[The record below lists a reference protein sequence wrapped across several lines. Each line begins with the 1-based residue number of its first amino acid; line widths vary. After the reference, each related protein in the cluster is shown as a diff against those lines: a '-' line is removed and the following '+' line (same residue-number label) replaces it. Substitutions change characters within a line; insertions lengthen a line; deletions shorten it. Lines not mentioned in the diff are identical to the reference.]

1 MKEVANI
8 PASIHARLS
17 NLAKKQGGP
26 FNEIF
31 QYYCIERFLFRLSQT
46 EYQSMFVLKGG
57 LIFHAL
63 KISQHRSTRDIDL
76 RGFTN
81 NSILNLTRIIRSI
94 CSVSYP
100 QDGLVFDPDS
110 LRFEEISMDAD
121 YNGVRIFINGSLGMA
136 KTLLQIDIGFSDV
149 ITPEKLNIDYP
160 VLLEGLA
167 APAISG
173 YPSES
178 IVSEKFHAIVHLG
191 EINSRFKD
199 FYDIWLLS
207 EGFNFDGKILQNALS
222 ATFSQRQT
230 PIPNNI
236 PDGLTDEF
244 AQRRQGEWQA
254 YLKKN
259 RLTRENNQEFVV
271 VINRLQQFLLPLI
284 RAIADG
290 DQLEIKWIAGMGWS
304 D

>member
-1 MKEVANI
+1 MKEVTNI

-17 NLAKKQGGP
+17 NVAKKQGVP
-26 FNEIF
+26 FNELF
-31 QYYCIERFLFRLSQT
+31 HYYCIERFLFRLSQT
-46 EYQSMFVLKGG
+46 ECQTMFVLKGG

-63 KISQHRSTRDIDL
+63 KISQHRSTRDIDF

-81 NSILNLTRIIRSI
+81 NSILNLTQIIRSI

-100 QDGLVFDPDS
+100 QDGLVFDPDN

-121 YNGVRIFINGSLGMA
+121 YNGVRIFINVSLGMA

-149 ITPEKLNIDYP
+149 ITPGKMDIDYP

-178 IVSEKFHAIVHLG
+178 IVSEKLHALVYLG

-207 EGFNFDGKILQNALS
+207 EEFNFEGRILQDAVT
-222 ATFSQRQT
+222 ATFHQRNT
-230 PIPNNI
+230 AIPNGT
-236 PDGLTDEF
+236 PVGLTDEF
-244 AQRRQGEWQA
+244 ARKRQAQWEA
-254 YLKKN
+254 YLRKN
-259 RLTRENNQEFVV
+259 KLIRENNQELVC
-271 VINRLQQFLLPLI
+271 VINRLRTFLLPLI
-284 RAIADG
+284 QAIAEG
-290 DQLEIKWIAGMGWS
+290 DQLKTKWIAGIGWC
-304 D
+304 

>member
-1 MKEVANI
+1 MKEVTNI

-17 NLAKKQGGP
+17 NVAKKQGGP
-26 FNEIF
+26 FNELF
-31 QYYCIERFLFRLSQT
+31 HYYCIERFLFRLSQT

-63 KISQHRSTRDIDL
+63 KISQHRSTRDIDF

-94 CSVSYP
+94 CAVSYP
-100 QDGLVFDPDS
+100 QDGLVFDPDN
-110 LRFEEISMDAD
+110 LRFEEIPLDAD
-121 YNGVRIFINGSLGMA
+121 YNGVRIIIKVSLGMA

-149 ITPEKLNIDYP
+149 ITPEKMDIDYP

-178 IVSEKFHAIVHLG
+178 IISEKLHALVYLG

-207 EGFNFDGKILQNALS
+207 EEFNFEGRILQDAVI
-222 ATFSQRQT
+222 ATFRQRNT
-230 PIPNNI
+230 EIPNGT
-236 PDGLTDEF
+236 PVGLTDEF
-244 AQRRQGEWQA
+244 ARKRQEQWEA

-259 RLTRENNQEFVV
+259 KLIQENNQKLVHI
-271 VINRLQQFLLPLI
+271 INRLRTFLLPLVQT
-284 RAIADG
+284 IAEG
-290 DQLEIKWIAGMGWS
+290 DQLETKWIAGIGWR
-304 D
+304 